1 MLLAFGLLVI
11 DQFMLIR
18 SEKKIDLFLR
28 SVVIWNFWSFALVEI
43 LSCFKCLNRIS
54 LWIGWGIPDVILL
67 IVFSVLFVRN
77 RKTIRETA
85 GIHIEKP
92 DLQQVFLCGIGIVV
106 LALSLLTVP
115 YNWDSM
121 TYHLP
126 RIMQWAQNRSVAHYA
141 ANDVRQLAS
150 PVLAEFINV
159 QVYLLSGKTDLFFN
173 LLQSVSYLANAWI
186 IYEIAIKIG
195 AQKKYAGLS
204 TLLFMTMPIA
214 FSEALNTQVD
224 LFATLWLLIFVY
236 YYIDFLETDK
246 ITADHSSVLKCM
258 IMASCISLG
267 YLSKPS
273 VNVGMGC
280 LLLWLFIKCVLRQ
293 DNWREIIKLILLAVP
308 VVFLPLVP
316 EWVRNYQTFSALGDP
331 SVGARQI
338 VGTIKPNY
346 VIANLI
352 KNFAQNWPN
361 IYLYD
366 SAEWMAKIVVII
378 VSILGVNMND
388 VSISEDGQEY
398 IMNEAPA
405 YNHDSATNP
414 VVMITAVIC
423 FLWCIMHWKRHKSRG
438 NRYTIYSMTVFII
451 FCAIVRWEPYV
462 TRYMLSYLA
471 LLCPAIG
478 YQAQLISS
486 EGKAE
491 SIRKAF
497 VPILYFL
504 CFTELFSLVRFH
516 QERWHEEAAQR
527 PIGYFAKN
535 RAIRPEYDEVFLW
548 LQENGYQTLGIKV
561 GAMCYEY
568 PMWIMMD
575 NPDFR
580 IENVLVENES
590 RKYEDMQYVPD
601 CLIMD
606 MRNAE
611 NEVEVHGQLYSRASE
626 FLENEYLA
634 VYLKE

>member
-1 MLLAFGLLVI
+1 MLLAFGLLVFN
-11 DQFMLIR
+11 QCMLIR
-18 SEKKIDLFLR
+18 SAKKIDIFLR
-28 SVVIWNFWSFALVEI
+28 SVVMWNFWSFALVEI
-43 LSCFKCLNRIS
+43 LSYFNCLNRIG

-67 IVFSVLFVRN
+67 IVFSALFVRN

-85 GIHIEKP
+85 RIHIEKP
-92 DLQQVFLCGIGIVV
+92 DLHQVFLCGIGIVV

-126 RIMQWAQNRSVAHYA
+126 RIMQWAQNQSVAHYA

-173 LLQSVSYLANAWI
+173 LLQSVSYLADAWI

-195 AQKKYAGLS
+195 TQKKYAGLS
-204 TLLFMTMPIA
+204 ALLFMTMPIA

-224 LFATLWLLIFVY
+224 LFATLWLLAFVY
-236 YYIDFLETDK
+236 YYIDFLEADK
-246 ITADHSSVLKCM
+246 IAADRSSGLKCM

-280 LLLWLFIKCVLRQ
+280 LLFWLFIKCVLRH
-293 DNWREIIKLILLAVP
+293 DNWWEIIKLILLAVP

-331 SVGARQI
+331 SVGARQM

-346 VIANLI
+346 VMANLI

-366 SAEWMAKIVVII
+366 SAEWMAKIVITI
-378 VSILGVNMND
+378 VSILGVNIND

-423 FLWCIMHWKRHKSRG
+423 FIWCIVHWKRYKNRG

-478 YQAQLISS
+478 YQAQAISS
-486 EGKAE
+486 EGKEE

-497 VPILYFL
+497 APILYFL

-516 QERWHEEAAQR
+516 QERWHEEASQK

-561 GAMCYEY
+561 GAMNYEY
-568 PMWIMMD
+568 PMWVMMD
-575 NPDFR
+575 NPNFR
-580 IENVLVENES
+580 IENVLVENQS
-590 RKYEDMQYVPD
+590 GKYEDMQYVPD

-606 MRNAE
+606 LNKAE
-611 NEVEVHGQLYSRASE
+611 NEVMVHGQLYSRASE
-626 FLENEYLA
+626 FLENEHLA